1 MYLQI
6 IVSLDKN
13 GISASHGLWRSWPYV
28 CMYVYIESDKQNK
41 FESENF
47 ENSS

>member
-28 CMYVYIESDKQNK
+28 CMYVYIESDKQNQFPTK
-41 FESENF
+41 KNDNF
-47 ENSS
+47 H